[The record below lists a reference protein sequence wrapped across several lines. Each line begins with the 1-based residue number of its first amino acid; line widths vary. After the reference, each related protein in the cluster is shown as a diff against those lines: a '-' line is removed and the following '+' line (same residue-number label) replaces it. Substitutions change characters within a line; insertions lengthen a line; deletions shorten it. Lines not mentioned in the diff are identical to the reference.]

1 MKTAPWLAFLV
12 LFVHSLSAFAPMP
25 VPQVRPA
32 PIQGAAI
39 QGWTYDAPTHTV
51 NVRILNTGNK
61 DITAYILDVTE
72 TDAAWPSEYHT
83 LRDFLNNT
91 VFLER
96 IKGAANE
103 ESLKKYVTA
112 ESIPAG
118 GSFDEKLAV
127 APTFK
132 TIDLKLEAVA
142 FSDQTAQALSKEP
155 FEQLAASRKATIAAI
170 DKAIEVINSSATLA
184 EAEANMQKT
193 YDAYQA
199 TNHTSLDDMDP
210 GELLS
215 IVDHLKQLPVSGSS
229 EKDALAQ
236 YVALKQRERS
246 IFAAQSNL
254 KLEVTQ

>member
-96 IKGAANE
+96 IKGTANE
-103 ESLKKYVTA
+103 ESLKKRITS
-112 ESIPAG
+112 ESIPVG
-118 GSFDEKLAV
+118 GSFDEKLTV
-127 APTFK
+127 SPTFK
-132 TIDLKLEAVA
+132 TIDVTLEAVA
-142 FSDQTAQALSKEP
+142 FADKTAEAVSKEA
-155 FEQLAASRKATIAAI
+155 FGQLVASRKSTIASI
-170 DKAIEVINSSATLA
+170 DKAVEIINSSGTLS
-184 EAEANMQKT
+184 EAELNVQKA
-193 YDAYQA
+193 YDAVWSKNSNA
-199 TNHTSLDDMDP
+199 LRWHNLRFSSILFRSLS
-210 GELLS
+210 LS
-215 IVDHLKQLPVSGSS
+215 LSVKLP
-229 EKDALAQ
+229 
-236 YVALKQRERS
+236 
-246 IFAAQSNL
+246 
-254 KLEVTQ
+254 